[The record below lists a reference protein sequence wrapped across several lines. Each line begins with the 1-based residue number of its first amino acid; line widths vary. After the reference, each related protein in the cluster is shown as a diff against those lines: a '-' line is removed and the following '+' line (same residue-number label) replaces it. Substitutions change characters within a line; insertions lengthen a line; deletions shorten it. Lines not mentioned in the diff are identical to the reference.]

1 MSSPLILASASPARK
16 KLLQM
21 IGIDPIVRV
30 SNFDESTINA
40 DDTLHLVQTLA
51 QCKAQTIAPQ
61 FDTGL
66 ILGCDSVLEVAG
78 EVYGKPK
85 DKSEAINRW
94 QKMRGQVGTLYTGH
108 ALIDRVNHQ
117 TLTRCGI
124 TKVHF

>member
-1 MSSPLILASASPARK
+1 MSIPLILASASPARK

-21 IGIDPIVRV
+21 VGIDPIVRV

-61 FDTGL
+61 FDSGL

-85 DKSEAINRW
+85 D
-94 QKMRGQVGTLYTGH
+94 
-108 ALIDRVNHQ
+108 
-117 TLTRCGI
+117 
-124 TKVHF
+124 

>member
-1 MSSPLILASASPARK
+1 MSHSLDSCFRFSCCLQ

-21 IGIDPIVRV
+21 VGIDPIVRV

-78 EVYGKPK
+78 KSMANPRINQKRSNFVGKRC
-85 DKSEAINRW
+85 AVRW
-94 QKMRGQVGTLYTGH
+94 VHSIQVML
-108 ALIDRVNHQ
+108 
-117 TLTRCGI
+117 
-124 TKVHF
+124 